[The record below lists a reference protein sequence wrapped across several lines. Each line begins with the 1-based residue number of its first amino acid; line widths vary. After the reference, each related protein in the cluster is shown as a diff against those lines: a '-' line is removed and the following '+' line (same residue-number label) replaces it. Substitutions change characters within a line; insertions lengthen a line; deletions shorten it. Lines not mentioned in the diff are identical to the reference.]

1 MDISFKAC
9 SNIVNKMNDLQLFLL
24 SDACP
29 ESLRNSLLEEQLSLV
44 ESLNMNLCLLEDSL
58 SADEPVVQQNKAA

>member
-1 MDISFKAC
+1 MNISFKAC

-29 ESLRNSLLEEQLSLV
+29 ESLLEEQLSLV
-44 ESLNMNLCLLEDSL
+44 ESMNMNLCLLEDSY
-58 SADEPVVQQNKAA
+58 SVDEPVVQKNKAA